1 MDDLNSE
8 GGINPISNFGPRRE
22 FGRTIADFG
31 FDLGRALKCK
41 GHRARFNGHSA
52 CSLAQGAEPVRRP
65 MRLTLGSLL
74 CRVVADQGL
83 RYFQGGIRQ

>member
-1 MDDLNSE
+1 
-8 GGINPISNFGPRRE
+8 
-22 FGRTIADFG
+22 
-31 FDLGRALKCK
+31 
-41 GHRARFNGHSA
+41 
-52 CSLAQGAEPVRRP
+52 VRRP